1 MNKVKKKKKAN
12 IGKFNELNLSIETF
26 DYMKTNKDNIKNVIK
41 DDAILPKINSIVNT
55 TNKIVIHAYQ
65 FLKLYLI
72 HLYEKNLPFPEL
84 DKEYICNIFKVLTD
98 RKCKSGGYSEA
109 NMPEQLRTLKQFY
122 DEHYSHTAIKD
133 EILYYDKLS
142 YILAY
147 EAIDMITNI
156 NNNIQEHFIDH
167 LNKYVNIVFSLKDK
181 RAEITKNTPDK
192 EIRKALHKQLYEEF
206 NKIKKDL
213 ISLNPELTSNEEYHQ
228 WIIEEKAKLFPNK
241 IKFDNDSIFYDLKS
255 NTQYYLISM
264 FHICNEM
271 EKINETNKDIEG
283 FKQIRLFN
291 VLPLR
296 TNIIGKNIC
305 IDTCGL
311 ISNFLEN
318 EPTSKYLSGYKKE
331 PNMQFDLWD
340 RYFRLNK
347 RVFKKGTKYTF
358 NYMIRTDGI
367 SCCILFVRVDASGKP
382 LPKSYLNKKCC
393 NEENI
398 KYIEHTEITNEL
410 KNMKIVVADPNKFD
424 LIYCGSRDENGNL
437 ETFRYTQNQRRLE
450 TRNKKYS
457 KIIDKVNKE
466 TKIEDKSIKEI
477 ETTLSILNSKTC
489 NYEKFKTYCI
499 EKNKLNNT
507 LYDHYDQ
514 SFFRKF
520 KLNAYT
526 NTKKSES
533 KMIKNFSNKFGK
545 PDKTI
550 FVMGDY
556 DSGGF
561 HMKGNEPVICKKFR
575 RIFRNAG
582 YQTYLVNEFR
592 TSKLCSSCGDVLEYF
607 KERLSNKPKKLG
619 QLESVHGILRCQSV
633 KHKSEIYH
641 NRDKNAV
648 QNMLN
653 IVKSIFDTGLRPE
666 LFCRSVL

>member
-1 MNKVKKKKKAN
+1 MNKPKKKKKAN
-12 IGKFNELNLSIETF
+12 NEIETF

-72 HLYEKNLPFPEL
+72 HLYEKNLQFPEL
-84 DKEYICNIFKVLTD
+84 DKEYICDIFKVLTD

-109 NMPEQLRTLKQFY
+109 KMPEQLRTLKKFY
-122 DEHYSHTAIKD
+122 DEHYSHTVIKD

-181 RAEITKNTPDK
+181 RVEITRNTPDK

-213 ISLNPELTSNEEYHQ
+213 ISLNSELISNEEYHQ
-228 WIIEEKAKLFPNK
+228 WITEEKAKLFPNK

-271 EKINETNKDIEG
+271 EKINDTNKDIEE

-331 PNMQFDLWD
+331 ANMQFDLWNI
-340 RYFRLNK
+340 YFRLNK
-347 RVFKKGTKYTF
+347 RVFKKGSKYAF

-410 KNMKIVVADPNKFD
+410 KNMKVVVADPLHK
-424 LIYCGSRDENGNL
+424 
-437 ETFRYTQNQRRLE
+437 
-450 TRNKKYS
+450 
-457 KIIDKVNKE
+457 
-466 TKIEDKSIKEI
+466 
-477 ETTLSILNSKTC
+477 TL
-489 NYEKFKTYCI
+489 
-499 EKNKLNNT
+499 
-507 LYDHYDQ
+507 
-514 SFFRKF
+514 
-520 KLNAYT
+520 
-526 NTKKSES
+526 
-533 KMIKNFSNKFGK
+533 
-545 PDKTI
+545 
-550 FVMGDY
+550 
-556 DSGGF
+556 
-561 HMKGNEPVICKKFR
+561 
-575 RIFRNAG
+575 
-582 YQTYLVNEFR
+582 
-592 TSKLCSSCGDVLEYF
+592 
-607 KERLSNKPKKLG
+607 
-619 QLESVHGILRCQSV
+619 
-633 KHKSEIYH
+633 
-641 NRDKNAV
+641 
-648 QNMLN
+648 
-653 IVKSIFDTGLRPE
+653 
-666 LFCRSVL
+666 